1 MWRNSHWSFSQG
13 PVLRADWLEAF
24 VWAHFKNK
32 TGAGLPRIHT
42 YTERLTHTN
51 PHSLFVLELSLTRG
65 GKGATASSW
74 CCLSEVCVCAAILYS
89 YAHYSTQ
96 PPPDSVITG
105 LSMCTWAQTH
115 TCGLNMITPPV
126 ILLLCSE
133 IWSLTNYRS
142 QIKTA
147 EEACR
152 FLVWCYL
159 LIWSNIMNFL
169 SLYMLVCQHCQ
180 LNHNIILGWPDTWV
194 LRVHTLCPQIP
205 SSSECPVL

>member
-1 MWRNSHWSFSQG
+1 MCVQLSPCTSGKDFHEFFPLCSFFSLNKWLLYKRKVRNTLSLKRIHTNAHIHTMWRNSHWSFSQG

-115 TCGLNMITPPV
+115 TCGLKHDHTTCHFAAVLRNMI
-126 ILLLCSE
+126 
-133 IWSLTNYRS
+133 
-142 QIKTA
+142 
-147 EEACR
+147 
-152 FLVWCYL
+152 
-159 LIWSNIMNFL
+159 SNKL
-169 SLYMLVCQHCQ
+169 
-180 LNHNIILGWPDTWV
+180 
-194 LRVHTLCPQIP
+194 
-205 SSSECPVL
+205 